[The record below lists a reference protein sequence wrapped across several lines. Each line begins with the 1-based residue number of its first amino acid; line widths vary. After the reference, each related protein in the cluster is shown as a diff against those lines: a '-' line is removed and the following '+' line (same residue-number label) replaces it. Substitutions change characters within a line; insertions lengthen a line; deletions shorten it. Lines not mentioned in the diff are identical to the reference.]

1 MLDSAIKE
9 QLKGLFAQLDAHYTF
24 DIFVHPR
31 HESRAELVDL
41 LEEVASCS
49 EKLSCR
55 LQESEGLKFILLK
68 EGEDTGI
75 TFRAVPGGHEF
86 TSLLMAILNA
96 DGKGKNFPDEFITR
110 RIRALRGPINL
121 TTYLSLGCTN
131 CPDVVQALNLMV
143 VLNPQIRH
151 EAVDGAVNEEEVNRM
166 KVQAVPTVFA
176 DGEQIHVGRG
186 NIGDLLEKLEVRYGA
201 SVSESFETKEY
212 DVLVAGGGPAGA
224 AAAIYSARKGLRVA
238 VVAERIGGQVNETM
252 GIENLISV
260 PRTTGKELAR
270 DLKSH
275 LAAYHI
281 DILENRRIEKAEVV
295 GEMKVLSVK
304 GGESYK
310 APVLIIATGAN
321 WRKLN
326 VPGEEKYIGH
336 GVAFCPHCDGPFYK
350 GKEVAVI
357 GGGNSGVEAAI
368 DLAGICSKVTVFE
381 FMETLK
387 ADTVLQEKVRSLP
400 NVDIFTYTQTVE
412 VLGDGDKVV
421 GMIKKDRSSDKEEI
435 FALDGIFVQIGLT
448 ANSALFKD
456 LVETNRM
463 GEILTDKNGR
473 TSVKGIYAAGDVTDI
488 SYKQIIIA
496 MGEGAK
502 AALAAF
508 EDRMRGE
515 VG

>member
-224 AAAIYSARKGLRVA
+224 AVKSSHGRILR
-238 VVAERIGGQVNETM
+238 I
-252 GIENLISV
+252 
-260 PRTTGKELAR
+260 
-270 DLKSH
+270 
-275 LAAYHI
+275 
-281 DILENRRIEKAEVV
+281 
-295 GEMKVLSVK
+295 
-304 GGESYK
+304 
-310 APVLIIATGAN
+310 
-321 WRKLN
+321 
-326 VPGEEKYIGH
+326 
-336 GVAFCPHCDGPFYK
+336 F
-350 GKEVAVI
+350 
-357 GGGNSGVEAAI
+357 
-368 DLAGICSKVTVFE
+368 CSK
-381 FMETLK
+381 
-387 ADTVLQEKVRSLP
+387 R
-400 NVDIFTYTQTVE
+400 
-412 VLGDGDKVV
+412 
-421 GMIKKDRSSDKEEI
+421 
-435 FALDGIFVQIGLT
+435 
-448 ANSALFKD
+448 
-456 LVETNRM
+456 
-463 GEILTDKNGR
+463 
-473 TSVKGIYAAGDVTDI
+473 AAGGC
-488 SYKQIIIA
+488 S
-496 MGEGAK
+496 G
-502 AALAAF
+502 
-508 EDRMRGE
+508 
-515 VG
+515 

>member
-260 PRTTGKELAR
+260 PRTTGKELAQ

-304 GGESYK
+304 G
-310 APVLIIATGAN
+310 
-321 WRKLN
+321 
-326 VPGEEKYIGH
+326 GEEKYIGH

-421 GMIKKDRSSDKEEI
+421 GMIKKDRFSDKEEI

-508 EDRMRGE
+508 EDRMHGE